1 LFNRRFG
8 VPLGFE
14 RMTPAVASVLIQLE
28 IVADETS
35 PKVDCRARR
44 RARWHA
50 APGPAPRRTAAQVTQ
65 R

>member
-14 RMTPAVASVLIQLE
+14 RMTPAVALVLIQLE

-35 PKVDCRARR
+35 PKVDL
-44 RARWHA
+44 
-50 APGPAPRRTAAQVTQ
+50 
-65 R
+65 